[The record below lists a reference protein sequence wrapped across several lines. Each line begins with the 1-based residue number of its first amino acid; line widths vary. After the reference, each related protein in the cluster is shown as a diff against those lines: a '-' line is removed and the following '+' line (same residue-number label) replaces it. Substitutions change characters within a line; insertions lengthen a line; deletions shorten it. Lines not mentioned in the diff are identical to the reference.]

1 MKKIIGFIAMAAFM
15 LAMASCSGGNTPTS
29 VAEKAV
35 KCIQDKDY
43 EGYVD
48 LIDTDGKEG
57 QEVEEQKKAMADMLR
72 SKAAT
77 TIDKKGGIKSYE
89 MLSETIAEDGKTASV
104 EMKVVYGD
112 GEEKQEEMK
121 LRLGDDGQW
130 RLDPGK

>member
-1 MKKIIGFIAMAAFM
+1 MKKSIGFIATAAFV
-15 LAMASCSGGNTPTS
+15 LALASCSGGNTPTN

-48 LIDTDGKEG
+48 LMDTNGKEG
-57 QEVEEQKKAMADMLR
+57 QDIEEQKKAMADMLR

-77 TIDKKGGIKSYE
+77 TLDKKGGIKSYE
-89 MLSETIAEDGKTASV
+89 MLAETIAEDGKTATV
-104 EMKVVYGD
+104 EMKIVYGD